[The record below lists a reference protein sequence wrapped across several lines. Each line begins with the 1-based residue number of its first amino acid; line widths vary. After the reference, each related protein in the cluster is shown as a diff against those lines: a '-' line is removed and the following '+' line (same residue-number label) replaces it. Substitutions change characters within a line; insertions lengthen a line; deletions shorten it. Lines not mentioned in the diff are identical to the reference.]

1 MSVEYFVEIKQT
13 TEIFRKLFNKS
24 NRLHVTTLLTFSK
37 IELCICI
44 LSITLTTTCLSS
56 APESEPLL
64 TNHKSNRTSIH
75 NTKIALAES
84 YITTET

>member
-13 TEIFRKLFNKS
+13 TEILRKLFNKS
-24 NRLHVTTLLTFSK
+24 NRLRVTTLLTFSK

-44 LSITLTTTCLSS
+44 LTITLTTTCLSS